1 VTTFVRRS
9 KLPSWVGQEDD
20 IVKDIIQETVVRMC
34 KKFLTAPD
42 EIFSIQS
49 MEAYSY
55 TVAYRYFLDLQR
67 KEKRVSRLPQDT
79 YEFETSTFM
88 LNSDDEMETL
98 LEATVIL
105 SELTEAARIIVTI
118 PNKQRR
124 ALLVDLARYND
135 FTEEPTLME
144 QAFAAVGIRLR
155 DYCQLFPLDSIGRS
169 RHNSLLSLGY
179 RRLRNAL
186 CG

>member
-1 VTTFVRRS
+1 MILNHQEETHMSKEKTCCTTREALLDNERFWNNLYEILHNPVTAFVHRS

-67 KEKRVSRLPQDT
+67 KEKR
-79 YEFETSTFM
+79 
-88 LNSDDEMETL
+88 
-98 LEATVIL
+98 
-105 SELTEAARIIVTI
+105 
-118 PNKQRR
+118 
-124 ALLVDLARYND
+124 
-135 FTEEPTLME
+135 
-144 QAFAAVGIRLR
+144 
-155 DYCQLFPLDSIGRS
+155 
-169 RHNSLLSLGY
+169 
-179 RRLRNAL
+179 
-186 CG
+186 